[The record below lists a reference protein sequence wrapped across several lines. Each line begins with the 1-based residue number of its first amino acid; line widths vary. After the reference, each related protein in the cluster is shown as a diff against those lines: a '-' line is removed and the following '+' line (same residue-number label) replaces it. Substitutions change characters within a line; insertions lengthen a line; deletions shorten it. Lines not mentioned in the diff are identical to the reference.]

1 MATPEQVKRRGRLSL
16 ILGAIVATV
25 LFAAVAYADT
35 VKNNVVADVNGDKIV
50 PVTAGSSATVGFKI
64 DQQPVN
70 MDGQSGCNAG
80 DGSPATLNF
89 NGLPAGTTPTSLV
102 IDDCTGFDNASFSI
116 PAATAG
122 GDYPVTVSVSDS
134 GPGIYDASAAA
145 FILRVTALVTD
156 SDGDGVPDDQD
167 NCPTV
172 ANAGQANAD
181 GDAYGDACDGNAF
194 APTVATPAADVTN
207 GVEGSPMSTSG
218 AFSDRDG
225 NSTLTITKLSS
236 GAGSVTDNG
245 DGTWSWSHTSA
256 DNATGTV
263 VVQANDGEHAAV
275 TDSFDWTALNA
286 KPVVGA
292 LTIGGGGTACLG
304 GNDVTLDFSF
314 SDAGVNDNPWAVS
327 INWGDGS
334 SATTYN
340 ASSQGNQPQQSHTY
354 TSAGSFSVT
363 VTVTDKDGDSN
374 LSSNGT
380 GSVSLLY
387 NLSGILDP
395 VNSNGTSVF
404 KYGSTVPVKVR
415 ITDCLGIPVSGL
427 APQIGWSLN
436 SSATPSDGV
445 NETAST
451 SGADTTGVMRYS
463 DGIYIYN
470 FATKNL
476 PDSNATYY
484 FYVRGKN
491 AAGDFV
497 TSPSQV
503 SQKFG
508 VRSK

>member
-16 ILGAIVATV
+16 ILGTIVATV
-25 LFAAVAYADT
+25 LFVAVAYADN
-35 VKNNVVADVNGDKIV
+35 VKNDVAAGGNDTI
-50 PVTAGSSATVGFKI
+50 TAGGSTTVRYWIQATPAGDCDAADDSSATVTINVPSGVVATPSSLTFT
-64 DQQPVN
+64 QCNSSGNEGAPN
-70 MDGQSGCNAG
+70 NTQS
-80 DGSPATLNF
+80 
-89 NGLPAGTTPTSLV
+89 V
-102 IDDCTGFDNASFSI
+102 SFSSST
-116 PAATAG
+116 P
-122 GDYPVTVSVSDS
+122 GDYSITVSVADS
-134 GPGIYDASAAA
+134 NGSYNESPAA
-145 FILRVTALVTD
+145 FILHVNAPAVTD

-172 ANAGQANAD
+172 ANADQANAD

-218 AFSDRDG
+218 AFSDADG
-225 NSTLTITKLSS
+225 NSTLTITKLS

-263 VVQANDGEHAAV
+263 LVQANDGEHAAV

-292 LTIGGGGTACLG
+292 LTIGGGGAACLG

-340 ASSQGNQPQQSHTY
+340 ASSQGSQPQQSHTY

-395 VNSNGTSVF
+395 VNSNGTSIF

-491 AAGDFV
+491 MAGDFV